1 MAASKVTLR
10 KRAVRD
16 NKLSLYLD
24 YYPPIR
30 IPETMKESRRESLG
44 IYIYK
49 SSKNQMELEFNRDM
63 LDKAEVEFLIKT
75 A

>member
-49 SSKNQMELEFNRDM
+49 SPKNQMELERSEERRVGKECR
-63 LDKAEVEFLIKT
+63 L
-75 A
+75 